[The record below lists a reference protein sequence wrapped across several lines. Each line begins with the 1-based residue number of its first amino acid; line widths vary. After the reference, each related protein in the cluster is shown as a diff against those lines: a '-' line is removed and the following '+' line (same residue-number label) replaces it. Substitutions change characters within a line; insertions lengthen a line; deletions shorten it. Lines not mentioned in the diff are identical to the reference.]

1 MPLTGKYTRSFQAL
15 FTEVRHYLELQK
27 KYLAMETAEKVT
39 TLLSTVAIAAVCLV
53 LGSIVLLFASFA
65 LAYWLGNIIGCN
77 ALGFLSVSVAIL
89 FLMLLFYSNRE
100 KWIIIP
106 LARFVIGIFKGN
118 DSETLNDE
126 EEEAIP

>member
-39 TLLSTVAIAAVCLV
+39 ILLSTVAIAAVCLV
-53 LGSIVLLFASFA
+53 LGSIVLLFASVA

>member
-39 TLLSTVAIAAVCLV
+39 RLLSTVAIAAVCLV

-77 ALGFLSVSVAIL
+77 AMGFLSVSVAIL

>member
-39 TLLSTVAIAAVCLV
+39 ILLS
-53 LGSIVLLFASFA
+53 SFA